1 MATNLPKKD
10 ISTNKTGEFFDV
22 YNTTKSE
29 TLVPSNEYDA
39 VRGFFMR
46 KTNDNKTVS
55 AGLTDTV
62 MQIANLHNVAPMNII
77 QEFNEYAVTDIQ
89 QALVSLINQTRAN
102 TSILGFNKNKTPSV
116 TAARN
121 IIV

>member
-1 MATNLPKKD
+1 MD
-10 ISTNKTGEFFDV
+10 
-22 YNTTKSE
+22 
-29 TLVPSNEYDA
+29 
-39 VRGFFMR
+39 
-46 KTNDNKTVS
+46 
-55 AGLTDTV
+55 
-62 MQIANLHNVAPMNII
+62 II

>member
-22 YNTTKSE
+22 YNTPKSE

-62 MQIANLHNVAPMNII
+62 MQIANLHNVAPMDII

-116 TAARN
+116 PAARN

>member
-22 YNTTKSE
+22 YNTTRSE

-62 MQIANLHNVAPMNII
+62 MQIANLHNVAPMDII

-116 TAARN
+116 SAARN

>member
-22 YNTTKSE
+22 YNTPRSE

-62 MQIANLHNVAPMNII
+62 MQIANLHNVAPMDII

-116 TAARN
+116 PAARN

>member
-22 YNTTKSE
+22 YNTPKSE

-55 AGLTDTV
+55 EGLTDTV
-62 MQIANLHNVAPMNII
+62 MQIANLHNVAIMDII

>member
-22 YNTTKSE
+22 YNTPRSE
-29 TLVPSNEYDA
+29 TLVPSNEFDA

-62 MQIANLHNVAPMNII
+62 MQIANLHNVAPMDII

-116 TAARN
+116 PAARN

>member
-22 YNTTKSE
+22 YNTTRSE

-62 MQIANLHNVAPMNII
+62 MQIANLHNVAPMDII